1 MDTLVQAE
9 QFDAIVGKE
18 NTGLS
23 IFTPKHFPVSVDFP
37 PPIAKIMS
45 ASFTS
50 DFPLRL
56 RHFHKLPLH
65 RTIKNPVFLN
75 LNLQLLF
82 LFFLL
87 LH

>member
-50 DFPLRL
+50 
-56 RHFHKLPLH
+56 
-65 RTIKNPVFLN
+65 
-75 LNLQLLF
+75 
-82 LFFLL
+82 
-87 LH
+87 

>member
-23 IFTPKHFPVSVDFP
+23 IFTLTFFPISVDFSTTNC
-37 PPIAKIMS
+37 KSMS

-50 DFPLRL
+50 
-56 RHFHKLPLH
+56 
-65 RTIKNPVFLN
+65 
-75 LNLQLLF
+75 
-82 LFFLL
+82 
-87 LH
+87 

>member
-50 DFPLRL
+50 GFS
-56 RHFHKLPLH
+56 
-65 RTIKNPVFLN
+65 IKASTFS
-75 LNLQLLF
+75 
-82 LFFLL
+82 
-87 LH
+87 

>member
-37 PPIAKIMS
+37 PPIAKIMW

-50 DFPLRL
+50 WFS
-56 RHFHKLPLH
+56 
-65 RTIKNPVFLN
+65 IKASTFS
-75 LNLQLLF
+75 
-82 LFFLL
+82 
-87 LH
+87 